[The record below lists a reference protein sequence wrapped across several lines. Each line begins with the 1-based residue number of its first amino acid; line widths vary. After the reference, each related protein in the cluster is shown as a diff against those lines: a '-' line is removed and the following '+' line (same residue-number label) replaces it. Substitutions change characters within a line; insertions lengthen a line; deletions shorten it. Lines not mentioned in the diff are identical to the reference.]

1 MQRKLYSNKADVDNV
16 IELLQTFAFSSCGRN
31 LSLAIVPRLD
41 PRNTHVKH
49 QRGIAGPKR
58 LLVPLLPNLRRRL
71 WQNARIPRREDHP
84 DGTSMRL
91 VDPSR
96 MPIMPSSAPLGKSP
110 LPTFHDNSS
119 KSLLPRLE

>member
-58 LLVPLLPNLRRRL
+58 LLVPLLPNLRRRS
-71 WQNARIPRREDHP
+71 QPHADHALLR
-84 DGTSMRL
+84 T
-91 VDPSR
+91 
-96 MPIMPSSAPLGKSP
+96 LGKIP
-110 LPTFHDNSS
+110 AAHF
-119 KSLLPRLE
+119 PRQLVQVVIAPVGVDEEIFG